1 MDEHFYSIQILIE
14 KHFVSWYCK
23 RCVINLIKVQ
33 VVNHCHEKTG
43 VQKSYFVEILIKCF
57 RLLWHLVT
65 QKNRKKKINIHSQIN
80 NILNGK
86 FIFSAA
92 SIKVIK
98 RTFPLLKTTKI
109 LLLATH
115 QFKSKSYIFSTKLS
129 VNLI

>member
-65 QKNRKKKINIHSQIN
+65 QKNRKKKKLIF
-80 NILNGK
+80 ILK
-86 FIFSAA
+86 STIFWMGNLFSL
-92 SIKVIK
+92 
-98 RTFPLLKTTKI
+98 RL
-109 LLLATH
+109 
-115 QFKSKSYIFSTKLS
+115 QSKSLKELFHCWKQQKYYSLLRINLNQSLIYFPQNFLS
-129 VNLI
+129 I